1 MALINCPECNQE
13 ISEHTNSCPHC
24 GYPIK
29 TQDELLPQSSPDT
42 KTDTVRPKPIKK
54 IAIIVGCIVFVV
66 IALFAGLSAQ
76 RKAANAKYIDELKT
90 MSQMMLKGASEAE
103 TLGNLIKSV
112 WSNTIHEKSSPET
125 DPYTKSE
132 TTFAGRRIKTFNS
145 DFNVSLQKLFADDN
159 TIQSIQAIKEN
170 QTSVQEFYK
179 KMQNPP
185 KELLKQYELMETT
198 FDSYQKFTN
207 LIISPEGSL
216 QTFSNSFIEYDSDM
230 LENYKKLNLL
240 LSDE

>member
-1 MALINCPECNQE
+1 MALINCPEYNQE
-13 ISEHTNSCPHC
+13 ISEHTNFCPHC

-29 TQDELLPQSSPDT
+29 TQDELLPQSSPDI
-42 KTDTVRPKPIKK
+42 KTDTARPKPIKK

-90 MSQMMLKGASEAE
+90 MIQMMLKGAAEAE

-132 TTFAGRRIKTFNS
+132 TTFAGRRIIKKCKTR
-145 DFNVSLQKLFADDN
+145 QKN
-159 TIQSIQAIKEN
+159 C
-170 QTSVQEFYK
+170 
-179 KMQNPP
+179 
-185 KELLKQYELMETT
+185 
-198 FDSYQKFTN
+198 
-207 LIISPEGSL
+207 
-216 QTFSNSFIEYDSDM
+216 
-230 LENYKKLNLL
+230 
-240 LSDE
+240 